1 MSNEN
6 TVNIQELVND
16 HVSVEAGVATVNQEG
31 IDAALLAVDVDP
43 KEYRRLQKAA
53 ATAAAG
59 IVDSIGEKAI
69 DAMAADKNLANV
81 SGNFKLGHEE
91 YNVGIAR
98 EATIRIPG
106 KTGEEANKQVIGST
120 TVRRKTKVGNSG
132 IGEAKKRIAA
142 LGIQKLGK

>member
-81 SGNFKLGHEE
+81 SGNFK
-91 YNVGIAR
+91 
-98 EATIRIPG
+98 
-106 KTGEEANKQVIGST
+106 S
-120 TVRRKTKVGNSG
+120 
-132 IGEAKKRIAA
+132 
-142 LGIQKLGK
+142 